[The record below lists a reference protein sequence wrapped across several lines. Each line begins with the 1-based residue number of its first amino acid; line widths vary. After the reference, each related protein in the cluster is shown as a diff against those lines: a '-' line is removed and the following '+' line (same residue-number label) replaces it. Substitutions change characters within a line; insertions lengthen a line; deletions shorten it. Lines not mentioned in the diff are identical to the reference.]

1 MLTAVKAKRLLVSRQ
16 DPQTRRYV
24 RVGVLSC
31 EGDEYVFEYDAEAT
45 RALPGMPLGGRH
57 SSETL
62 FPVLAERIM
71 HPERPDHAE
80 TLMQL
85 GLGPEAGPFEI
96 LAVSGGRRTGDTYE
110 VTPLPEPGEVEIPF
124 LVHGIRHLTAS
135 EQQAVLALLPGQ
147 ELALRPEPG
156 NVANTRALLVTSDGT
171 RLGYVPDPLLE
182 FVHPVMGGEHSL
194 TVLRVNDPQVGVH
207 MRLLVQLRGIYPG

>member
-16 DPQTRRYV
+16 DPQTRRFV

-31 EGDEYVFEYDAEAT
+31 EGDEYVFEYDAGAT

-57 SSETL
+57 SSQTL

-80 TLMQL
+80 TLAQL
-85 GLGPEAGPFEI
+85 GLGPGAGPFEI

-124 LVHGIRHLTAS
+124 LVHGIRHLTAF

-147 ELALRPEPG
+147 ELALRPEPD
-156 NVANTRALLVTSDGT
+156 NVANNRALLVTRDGT

-194 TVLRVNDPQVGVH
+194 TVLRVNDLQVGVH
-207 MRLLVQLRGIYPG
+207 MRLLVQLRGTYPG